1 MNMIELMG
9 EELAGKVAEA
19 LKGKGKDGKDVVLV
33 VGNDG
38 SYLPKDKF
46 DEVNGKLAA
55 AELLAKNTK
64 KTLDDLK
71 AAGDPAQLKADLETA
86 QEAAKNA
93 ADEYAKQLA
102 AKDLDFAVRQALTD
116 AQDPGIVLSL
126 LDKSKLKLNGE
137 AVEGLEDQ
145 LKGLRENKSF
155 LFKPAD
161 GQPPLK
167 GVAPAD
173 GKEPPA
179 GGSKNPFA
187 KESFNLTEQG
197 RLFKAD
203 PDKARQLA
211 KAAGVEL

>member
-1 MNMIELMG
+1 MNMIELLG

-19 LKGKGKDGKDVVLV
+19 LRGKGKDGKDVELAIS
-33 VGNDG
+33 NDG
-38 SYLPKDKF
+38 SYIPKAKF

-55 AELLAKNTK
+55 AEQLAKDTK

-71 AAGDPAQLKADLETA
+71 AAGDPATLKADLETA
-86 QEAAKNA
+86 QKAAKDA

-116 AQDPGIVLSL
+116 AHDPALVAGL
-126 LDKSKLKLNGE
+126 LDKTKLRLNGD
-137 AVEGLEDQ
+137 AVDGLEDQ
-145 LKGLRENKSF
+145 LKGLRESKAF
-155 LFKPAD
+155 LFKAPD
-161 GQPPLK
+161 GQPVIK
-167 GVAPAD
+167 GVKPAD
-173 GKEPPA
+173 GKELPA
-179 GGSKNPFA
+179 GGAKNPFA

-197 RLFKAD
+197 RLFRTD